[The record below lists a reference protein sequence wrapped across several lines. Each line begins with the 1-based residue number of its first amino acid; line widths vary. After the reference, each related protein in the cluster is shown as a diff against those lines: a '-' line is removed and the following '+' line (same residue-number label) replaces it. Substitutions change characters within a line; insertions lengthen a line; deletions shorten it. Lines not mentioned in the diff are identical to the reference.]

1 MEIRFDGKKALVTG
15 AGKGIGRDTAK
26 ALVKCGA
33 EVFVLSRTQEDL
45 DSLVQEYPGI
55 RPVQCDL
62 GDPVATKAAV
72 ESVGPIDLLVNNAG
86 INIPQAFLDVTL
98 DTFDTVMN
106 VNVRAVL
113 QVSQIIAKGMVE
125 RGTGGSIVNVSSLAS
140 KISAKA
146 CTTYCASKGALD
158 IMSKVMALELGPHK
172 IRVNTVNPGIVMTNM
187 MRKIGYDD
195 PDKAGPFLSRIPL
208 GKFVEVD
215 DVVHAILYLLSD
227 KAAMV
232 NGASLPI
239 DGGFLTS

>member
-33 EVFVLSRTQEDL
+33 EVFALSRTQEDL

-55 RPVQCDL
+55 HPVQCDL
-62 GDPVATKAAV
+62 GDPEATKAAV

-86 INIPQAFLDVTL
+86 ITILEPFLEVTL
-98 DTFDTVMN
+98 DAFEKVMN
-106 VNVRAVL
+106 VNVRSVM
-113 QVSQIIAKGMVE
+113 QVSQIVAKGMVE
-125 RGTGGSIVNVSSLAS
+125 RGSGGSIVNVSSLAS
-140 KISAKA
+140 KCALKEHTSY
-146 CTTYCASKGALD
+146 CTSKGALD

-172 IRVNTVNPGIVMTNM
+172 IRVNTVNPTVVMTDM
-187 MRKIGYDD
+187 GVKVWSD
-195 PDKAGPFLSRIPL
+195 PVKAGPMLARIPL

-232 NGASLPI
+232 NGTNLPI
-239 DGGFLTS
+239 EGGFLTS

>member
-33 EVFVLSRTQEDL
+33 EVFALSRTQEDL

-55 RPVQCDL
+55 HPVQCDL
-62 GDPVATKAAV
+62 GDPEATKAVV

-86 INIPQAFLDVTL
+86 ITILEPFLEVTL
-98 DTFDTVMN
+98 DAFEKVMN
-106 VNVRAVL
+106 VNVRSVM
-113 QVSQIIAKGMVE
+113 QVSQIVAKGMVE
-125 RGTGGSIVNVSSLAS
+125 RGSGGSIVNVSSLAS
-140 KISAKA
+140 KCALKEHTSY
-146 CTTYCASKGALD
+146 CTSKGALD

-172 IRVNTVNPGIVMTNM
+172 IRVNTVNPTVVMTDM
-187 MRKIGYDD
+187 GVKVWSD
-195 PDKAGPFLSRIPL
+195 PVKAGPMLARIPL

>member
-33 EVFVLSRTQEDL
+33 EVFALSRTQEDL

-55 RPVQCDL
+55 HPVQCDL
-62 GDPVATKAAV
+62 GDPEATKAVV

-86 INIPQAFLDVTL
+86 ITILEPFLEVTL
-98 DTFDTVMN
+98 DAFEKVMN
-106 VNVRAVL
+106 VNVRSVM
-113 QVSQIIAKGMVE
+113 QVSQIVAKGMVE
-125 RGTGGSIVNVSSLAS
+125 RGSGGSIVNVSSLAS
-140 KISAKA
+140 KCALKEHTSY
-146 CTTYCASKGALD
+146 CTSKGALD

-172 IRVNTVNPGIVMTNM
+172 IRVNTVNPTVVMTDM
-187 MRKIGYDD
+187 GVKVWSD
-195 PDKAGPFLSRIPL
+195 PVKAGPMLARIPL

-232 NGASLPI
+232 NGTNLPI
-239 DGGFLTS
+239 EGGFLTS

>member
-1 MEIRFDGKKALVTG
+1 MEVRFDGKKALVTG

-33 EVFVLSRTQEDL
+33 EVFALSRTQEDL

-55 RPVQCDL
+55 HPVQCDL
-62 GDPVATKAAV
+62 GDPEVTKAAV

-86 INIPQAFLDVTL
+86 IIIMQPFLDVTL
-98 DTFDTVMN
+98 DAFDTVMD

-125 RGTGGSIVNVSSLAS
+125 RGTGGSIVNVSSLGSKLATKECAS
-140 KISAKA
+140 
-146 CTTYCASKGALD
+146 YCASKGALD

-172 IRVNTVNPGIVMTNM
+172 IRVNTVNPVIVMTNLI
-187 MRKIGYDD
+187 RKIGYDD
-195 PDKAGPFLSRIPL
+195 PVMAGPWLARIPL
-208 GKFVEVD
+208 GKFAEVD

-232 NGASLPI
+232 NGATLPI
-239 DGGFLTS
+239 DGGYLTS